1 MVLDPA
7 ADPGAAALGATGAE
21 ASVELPWPVL
31 LHRRVQGRAR
41 ASRRYP
47 WWVLT
52 ALLTGLF
59 ALNFTFTV
67 FVVALPTVA
76 RQFHTHVSVL
86 TWVSTGPLLAFGLA
100 APLFGR
106 VGDLFGHRRLYL
118 WGLAGATVAAVL
130 TATSPD
136 APVLVMARCLDGVQ
150 GAATGTASMALILRM
165 FSPADRVKAMGWWS
179 MVGAGGPV
187 IGVTVGSPV
196 IQYLGWRALFWGQL
210 VFIALALVVVA
221 LVLPAHERAVEHE
234 PAAEHTDE
242 ASGRTAGGPAAVGD
256 GAPASPAAG
265 SGARSIDWVGSW
277 SLSGSVIGV
286 MLALSLGPVTG
297 WASPAVIAPAV
308 LGIAALVAFVHRERT
323 AAHPLIPAHYFTR
336 RNFVLPMGTRA
347 FGNFAYFGG
356 FFLFPLL
363 MEQVYRYSE
372 TQVGLISVARPLV
385 FSVSAP
391 VAGYLA
397 ARVGERSSAMAGA
410 AAIVASMALFA
421 GLGATPSLLLIVLAL
436 VLSGLG
442 MGVASP
448 ATSSTQANEVA
459 ASELGVMSA
468 AQQLSAQ
475 LGEVAGI
482 QVVVTVQESLARRGS
497 GAGSAHGAAL
507 LASFHWAF
515 WVGAGVGVAGL
526 ACAAFIRDFERH
538 RHAGERGPATR

>member
-1 MVLDPA
+1 MSGPGRPARGAPGLPPQDDPSIVLDPA
-7 ADPGAAALGATGAE
+7 ADPGAAALGAIGAE
-21 ASVELPWPVL
+21 ATVELPWPVML
-31 LHRRVQGRAR
+31 QRRVHGRAR

-47 WWVLT
+47 WWVLA
-52 ALLTGLF
+52 ALLAGLF
-59 ALNFTFTV
+59 ALNCTFTV

-76 RQFHTHVSVL
+76 RQLHTHVSVL

-130 TATSPD
+130 TATAPD
-136 APVLVMARCLDGVQ
+136 TLVLVAARCLDGVQ

-165 FSPADRVKAMGWWS
+165 FPPAERVKAMGWWS

-187 IGVTVGSPV
+187 IGVTAGAPV
-196 IQYLGWRALFWGQL
+196 IQYFGWRALFWGQL
-210 VFIALALVVVA
+210 GLIALALVVVA
-221 LVLPAHERAVEHE
+221 LMLPPHE
-234 PAAEHTDE
+234 PTTET
-242 ASGRTAGGPAAVGD
+242 GGTPATTETGGTPATT
-256 GAPASPAAG
+256 GAD
-265 SGARSIDWVGSW
+265 RRIDWLGSW

-297 WASPAVIAPAV
+297 WLSPAVLVPGVTGLGALAV
-308 LGIAALVAFVHRERT
+308 FVQRERH
-323 AAHPLIPAHYFTR
+323 HPSPLVPIAYFRR

-372 TQVGLISVARPLV
+372 TQVGLVSVARPLV
-385 FSVSAP
+385 FSLSAP
-391 VAGYLA
+391 VAGYMA
-397 ARVGERSSAMAGA
+397 ARVGERASAAAGA
-410 AAIVASMALFA
+410 AAIVLSMVLFA
-421 GLGATPSLLLIVLAL
+421 LLGPGGSLLVVVAAL

-459 ASELGVMSA
+459 VGELGVMSA

-475 LGEVAGI
+475 VGEVAGI
-482 QVVVTVQESLARRGS
+482 QVVITVQETLARRGA
-497 GAGSAHGAAL
+497 GAAGSAHLAGL
-507 LASFHWAF
+507 LDSFHWAF
-515 WVGAGVGVAGL
+515 WVGAGVAVAGL
-526 ACAAFIRDFERH
+526 VCALFIRDFER
-538 RHAGERGPATR
+538 

>member
-1 MVLDPA
+1 MSGPGRPARAVPGLPPQDDPSVVLDPA
-7 ADPGAAALGATGAE
+7 ADPGAAALGALGGE
-21 ASVELPWPVL
+21 AAVELPWPVML
-31 LHRRVQGRAR
+31 RRRVHGRAR

-47 WWVLT
+47 WWVLV
-52 ALLTGLF
+52 ALLAGLF

-76 RQFHTHVSVL
+76 RQLHTHVSVL

-130 TATSPD
+130 TATAPD
-136 APVLVMARCLDGVQ
+136 APVLVLARCLDGVQ

-165 FSPADRVKAMGWWS
+165 FPPSERVKAMGWWS

-187 IGVTVGSPV
+187 IGVTAGAPV
-196 IQYLGWRALFWGQL
+196 IQYFGWRALFWGQL
-210 VFIALALVVVA
+210 GLIALALVVVA
-221 LVLPAHERAVEHE
+221 AVLPPHE
-234 PAAEHTDE
+234 PVAGHDGTPAE
-242 ASGRTAGGPAAVGD
+242 RTP
-256 GAPASPAAG
+256 
-265 SGARSIDWVGSW
+265 ARSGGDRRIDWLGSW

-286 MLALSLGPVTG
+286 MLALSLAPVTG
-297 WASPAVIAPAV
+297 WFSPAVLVPGAAG
-308 LGIAALVAFVHRERT
+308 LAALAAFVHRER
-323 AAHPLIPAHYFTR
+323 HHPNPLIPVAYFKR
-336 RNFVLPMGTRA
+336 PNFVLPMGTRA

-372 TQVGLISVARPLV
+372 TQVGLVSVARPLV

-391 VAGYLA
+391 VAGYMA
-397 ARVGERSSAMAGA
+397 ARVGERASAAAGA
-410 AAIVASMALFA
+410 AAIVLSMVLFA
-421 GLGATPSLLLIVLAL
+421 LLGPGGSLLVVVAAL

-459 ASELGVMSA
+459 PEELGVMSA

-475 LGEVAGI
+475 VGEVAGI
-482 QVVVTVQESLARRGS
+482 QVVVTVQETLARH
-497 GAGSAHGAAL
+497 GAGAGGANAAGL
-507 LASFHWAF
+507 LDSFHWAF
-515 WVGAGVGVAGL
+515 WVGAGAAVVGLV
-526 ACAAFIRDFERH
+526 CALFIRDFERSPG
-538 RHAGERGPATR
+538 R